1 MKIKM
6 LQTVNGKVNG
16 VKMGPY
22 TEGVEYD
29 LDTERAQLF
38 VGSAM
43 AEEVVDAPPIVV
55 DDVSDA
61 DSVVT
66 HTIGEAEPTRRQRN
80 RLLGL

>member
-29 LDTERAQLF
+29 LDTERAELF
-38 VGSAM
+38 IGSSM
-43 AEEVVDAPPIVV
+43 AEEVVEVRVVLDAEIDAAVGLPP
-55 DDVSDA
+55 
-61 DSVVT
+61 
-66 HTIGEAEPTRRQRN
+66 RRSRN
-80 RLLGL
+80 RLLGV